1 MYFDTK
7 QAFVLFYCLPESSSE
22 NRPVSTTIREHF
34 VFAEI
39 SGVLHHF
46 WVEGSVVHEGAK
58 LPSESS
64 LTTISCIAWK
74 GETLVMAD
82 SDGNLGVWD
91 LKAKISR
98 LVLCTVVD
106 INYK

>member
-1 MYFDTK
+1 M
-7 QAFVLFYCLPESSSE
+7 
-22 NRPVSTTIREHF
+22 
-34 VFAEI
+34 
-39 SGVLHHF
+39 
-46 WVEGSVVHEGAK
+46 VHEGAK

-98 LVLCTVVD
+98 LVPHMVVD
-106 INYK
+106 MNYE